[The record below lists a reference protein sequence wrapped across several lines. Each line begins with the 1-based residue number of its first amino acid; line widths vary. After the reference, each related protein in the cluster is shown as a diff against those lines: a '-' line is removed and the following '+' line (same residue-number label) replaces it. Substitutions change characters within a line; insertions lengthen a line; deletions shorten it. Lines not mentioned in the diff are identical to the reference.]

1 MLQAL
6 LRCFVSLWSYYLL
19 REDIKQT
26 PVYSCGSVLKVLNL
40 PKGFPAK
47 FLKLVGSPVC
57 FVLFCFSFLL
67 SVVSL
72 ATAARGQYSTVD

>member
-6 LRCFVSLWSYYLL
+6 QRCFVSLCSYYLL

-26 PVYSCGSVLKVLNL
+26 PVYSCGSVLKVLYL

-57 FVLFCFSFLL
+57 FFFSLPP
-67 SVVSL
+67 VGGVSCH
-72 ATAARGQYSTVD
+72 SS

>member
-57 FVLFCFSFLL
+57 LFFFPPFLL
-67 SVVSL
+67 LVVSL
-72 ATAARGQYSTVD
+72 ATAARGQYSTED

>member
-6 LRCFVSLWSYYLL
+6 QRCFVSLCSYYLL

-26 PVYSCGSVLKVLNL
+26 PVYSCGSVLKVLYL

-57 FVLFCFSFLL
+57 LVFFFSLPP
-67 SVVSL
+67 VGGVSCH
-72 ATAARGQYSTVD
+72 SS